1 MEISV
6 QPPEREDLIKRYAEK
21 HGIPFEVLKESLF
34 FKGMFDPD
42 VEDMQEEIRRQDEIM
57 RKSLAQEDGDSG
69 TDEILT
75 WINEQ
80 LNDEA

>member
-1 MEISV
+1 MKISIE
-6 QPPEREDLIKRYAEK
+6 PPDREDLIRRYAEK

-34 FKGMFDPD
+34 FKAMFDPD
-42 VEDMQEEIRRQDEIM
+42 VESVPDEIKRQDEIM
-57 RKSLAQEDGDSG
+57 SKSLAAEDGDSE

-80 LNDEA
+80 LSDET